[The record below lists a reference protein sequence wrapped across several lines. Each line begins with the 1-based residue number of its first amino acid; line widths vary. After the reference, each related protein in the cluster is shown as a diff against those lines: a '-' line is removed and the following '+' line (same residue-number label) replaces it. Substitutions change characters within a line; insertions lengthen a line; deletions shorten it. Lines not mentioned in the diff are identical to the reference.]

1 MEAKMNTRKPAPS
14 SEAPLRQDL
23 LYALRYYLGGRRA
36 WLALAALA
44 GLGGL
49 VLNWNWLVV
58 IGVAPLLIAVLP
70 CVAMCALGL
79 CMMGR
84 SSSSEQPTGTRA
96 QPDADVMLRGEHA
109 IPPLVSVGETDGP
122 LAQVEYS
129 DPTEDDAEFAQA
141 GADDPTVT
149 DGLTETTTERS

>member
-1 MEAKMNTRKPAPS
+1 MNTRKPAAS

-36 WLALAALA
+36 WLALAAFA

-49 VLNWNWLVV
+49 LLNWNWLVV

-79 CMMGR
+79 CMMNR
-84 SSSSEQPTGTRA
+84 SSSSEKPTGTGA
-96 QPDADVMLRGEHA
+96 HQPEAGVRRRREHA
-109 IPPLVSVGETDGP
+109 IPPLVSVEEADEL
-122 LAQVEYS
+122 LARAEYS
-129 DPTEDDAEFAQA
+129 NLTAGQSTKRERTTRPSRTVFPKPTSKGVDDA
-141 GADDPTVT
+141 
-149 DGLTETTTERS
+149 

>member
-1 MEAKMNTRKPAPS
+1 MNTRKPAPS

-70 CVAMCALGL
+70 CVAMGALGM
-79 CMMGR
+79 CMMGK
-84 SSSSEQPTGTRA
+84 SSRSEQPTGTGA
-96 QPDADVMLRGEHA
+96 QREADARLRGEHA
-109 IPPLVSVGETDGP
+109 IPPPVSVEETSGP

-129 DPTEDDAEFAQA
+129 DPPRTMQSLPKRGRTTRPSPTVYPKRPSKGVDDA
-141 GADDPTVT
+141 
-149 DGLTETTTERS
+149 